1 VSELN
6 INQIP
11 AVAGMTIKEKSMS
24 VTAERK
30 QELIG
35 EYATKKDDTGSPEV
49 QVAILTERIN
59 NLSEHMQI
67 NKKDFSSR
75 RGLLKLVA
83 RRRKLLDYLKAKE
96 ENRYQEIIKRL
107 GIRR

>member
-1 VSELN
+1 
-6 INQIP
+6 
-11 AVAGMTIKEKSMS
+11 
-24 VTAERK
+24 
-30 QELIG
+30 
-35 EYATKKDDTGSPEV
+35 V

-59 NLSEHMQI
+59 NLSEHMQS

-83 RRRKLLDYLKAKE
+83 TRRTLLDYLKKKDE
-96 ENRYQEIIKRL
+96 GRYAALIEKL